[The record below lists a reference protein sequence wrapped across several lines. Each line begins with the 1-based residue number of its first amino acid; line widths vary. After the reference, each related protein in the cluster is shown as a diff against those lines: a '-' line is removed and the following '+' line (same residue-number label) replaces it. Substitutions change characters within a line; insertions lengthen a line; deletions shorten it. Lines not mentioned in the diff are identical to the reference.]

1 MKSDIDNGRESGS
14 GSERFFSARDVSVDY
29 DRVRAL
35 RGVSLELDEGEV
47 AALIGAN
54 GAGKTTM
61 LRAITGLA
69 RRSAGEIRLAGE
81 RIDGLRPARIAAR
94 GVAMVPEGRR
104 VYPHMDVRDNL
115 LMGAH
120 LRRDRAGIR
129 ADMERCFARFPRLR
143 ERIRQ
148 QGGTLSGGEQ
158 QMLAISRALMA
169 RPRLLLLDE
178 PSLGLAPLLVREIA
192 RAISELNRDEGLS
205 VILVEQNSRMALRV
219 SRRAY
224 VLETGEVKLSG
235 ASSDLLNNDEVRRL
249 YLGG

>member
-1 MKSDIDNGRESGS
+1 MTKSDIKAAGG
-14 GSERFFSARDVSVDY
+14 GGGGFFEARGVSVNY
-29 DRVRAL
+29 DRVSAL
-35 RGVSLELDEGEV
+35 RGFSMELAEGEV
-47 AALIGAN
+47 ASLIGAN

-69 RRSAGEIRLAGE
+69 PRAAGEIYLAGE
-81 RIDGLRPARIAAR
+81 RIDGLRPAQIVAR

-115 LMGAH
+115 LMGAY
-120 LRRDRAGIR
+120 LRRDQAAIR
-129 ADMERCFARFPRLR
+129 ADLEGCFERFPRLR

-148 QGGTLSGGEQ
+148 QAGTLSGGEQ
-158 QMLAISRALMA
+158 QMVAIGRALMA
-169 RPRLLLLDE
+169 RPKLLLLDE
-178 PSLGLAPLLVREIA
+178 PSLGLAPLLVRDIA
-192 RAISELNRDEGLS
+192 RTIVSLNQEGLS

-219 SRRAY
+219 SQRGY

-235 ASSDLLNNDEVRRL
+235 ASADLLNNDEVRRL

>member
-1 MKSDIDNGRESGS
+1 MTKSDTDGG
-14 GSERFFSARDVSVDY
+14 RFFEARGVSVNYDRVSALRDVSMT
-29 DRVRAL
+29 
-35 RGVSLELDEGEV
+35 LERGEV

-69 RRSAGEIRLAGE
+69 RRAGGEIFLEGE
-81 RIDGLRPARIAAR
+81 RIDGLPAAKIVAR

-115 LMGAH
+115 LMGAY
-120 LRRDRAGIR
+120 LRRDRAGIQ
-129 ADMERCFARFPRLR
+129 ADLEACFERFPRLR
-143 ERIRQ
+143 ERIGQ
-148 QGGTLSGGEQ
+148 QAGTLSGGEQ
-158 QMLAISRALMA
+158 QMVAIARALMA

-192 RAISELNRDEGLS
+192 RTIVALNREGLS

-219 SRRAY
+219 SQRGY
-224 VLETGEVKLSG
+224 VLETGEMRLSG
-235 ASSDLLNNDEVRRL
+235 ASTDLLNNDEVRRL

>member
-1 MKSDIDNGRESGS
+1 MTKSDIEAAGGGNGR
-14 GSERFFSARDVSVDY
+14 FFEARGVSVNY
-29 DRVRAL
+29 DRVSAL
-35 RGVSLELDEGEV
+35 RGFSMELAEGEV
-47 AALIGAN
+47 ASLIGAN

-69 RRSAGEIRLAGE
+69 RRAAGEIYLAGE
-81 RIDGLRPARIAAR
+81 RIDGLRPAQIVAR

-115 LMGAH
+115 LMGAY
-120 LRRDRAGIR
+120 LRRDQAAIR
-129 ADMERCFARFPRLR
+129 ADLEGCFERFPRLR

-148 QGGTLSGGEQ
+148 QAGTLSGGEQ
-158 QMLAISRALMA
+158 QMVAIGRALMA
-169 RPRLLLLDE
+169 RPKLLLLDE
-178 PSLGLAPLLVREIA
+178 PSLGLAPLLVRDIA
-192 RAISELNRDEGLS
+192 RTIVSLNKEEGLS

-219 SRRAY
+219 SQRGY

-235 ASSDLLNNDEVRRL
+235 ASADLLNNDEVRRL

>member
-1 MKSDIDNGRESGS
+1 M
-14 GSERFFSARDVSVDY
+14 
-29 DRVRAL
+29 
-35 RGVSLELDEGEV
+35 ELAEGEV
-47 AALIGAN
+47 ASLIGAN

-69 RRSAGEIRLAGE
+69 PRAAGEIYLAGE
-81 RIDGLRPARIAAR
+81 RIDGLRPAQIVAR

-115 LMGAH
+115 LMGAY
-120 LRRDRAGIR
+120 LRRDQAAIR
-129 ADMERCFARFPRLR
+129 ADLEGCFERFPRLR

-148 QGGTLSGGEQ
+148 QAGTLSGGEQ
-158 QMLAISRALMA
+158 QMVAIGRALMA

-178 PSLGLAPLLVREIA
+178 PSLGLAPLLVRDIA
-192 RAISELNRDEGLS
+192 RTIVSLNQEGLS

-219 SRRAY
+219 SQRGY

-235 ASSDLLNNDEVRRL
+235 ASADLLNNDEVRRL